1 MRPRSPET
9 LAAIEASTHAE
20 PAGGRPAGAASQN
33 WDQPIDRNYENRL
46 LEPMDA
52 TSAND
57 ADHRHRAAPA
67 PPSTPPRQPCRLGAH
82 LSEMAIVVR
91 PSLRLDHEP
100 DAGLS
105 DRHRVDVPAPA
116 PGQ

>member
-100 DAGLS
+100 DAGRS